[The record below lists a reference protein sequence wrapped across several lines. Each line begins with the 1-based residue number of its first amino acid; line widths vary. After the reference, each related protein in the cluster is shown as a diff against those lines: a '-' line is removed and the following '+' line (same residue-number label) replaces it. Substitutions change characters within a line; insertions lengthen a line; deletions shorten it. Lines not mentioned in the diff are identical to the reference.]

1 MPPKKNKLINNLDKI
16 SDYKAYIKQ
25 QNKIRFTRMLKEV
38 EREFNENYNNP
49 FVTGLNYNNTNSTSS
64 NSNSNCIITSQTC
77 IKKEFITINDNI
89 TNLDDLINLINK
101 YKIADNIEYNIDMKN
116 LSKIKPYLL
125 KLNSMIGMNNLKTNI
140 IDQLLYYIQKL
151 HDFNQEGD
159 FMHTVLYG
167 PPGTG
172 KTEVA
177 KIIGKIFCQIG
188 ILKKNIFRKVTRSD
202 LIAGYLGQT
211 ALKTRDVINECLG
224 GVLFIDEAYALGN
237 SEKRDSFSKEC
248 IDTLCEGLSNHKNNL
263 MVIIAGYKDE
273 LNDCFFSFNPG
284 LESRFVWR
292 FKIDEYNAEQLML
305 IFLKKVNDAGWYIAE
320 NSNITVD
327 WFETKMKYFE
337 YYGRSM
343 DNLFTKTKIAHSKRI
358 FCIDNKYKKKIILKD
373 LEKAFEMYKLSQ
385 NIQDNKDDNI
395 HTLMYL

>member
-49 FVTGLNYNNTNSTSS
+49 FVTGLNYNNTSSNS

-373 LEKAFEMYKLSQ
+373 LEKDFEMYKLSQ